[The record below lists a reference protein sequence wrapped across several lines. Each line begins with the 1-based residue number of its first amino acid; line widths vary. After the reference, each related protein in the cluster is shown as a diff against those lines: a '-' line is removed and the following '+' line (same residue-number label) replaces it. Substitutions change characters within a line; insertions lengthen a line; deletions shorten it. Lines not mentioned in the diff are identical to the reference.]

1 MGWIERE
8 GDRVGLA
15 RAIAYRE
22 GVLGREPGRPGIIA
36 RPRKHRLTS
45 RSTPSR
51 AHICLLY
58 GQDGDTPILKASES
72 GHTKVVRLL
81 LDSKA
86 DANLAK
92 KVAGTY
98 QS

>member
-1 MGWIERE
+1 
-8 GDRVGLA
+8 
-15 RAIAYRE
+15 
-22 GVLGREPGRPGIIA
+22 
-36 RPRKHRLTS
+36 
-45 RSTPSR
+45 
-51 AHICLLY
+51 
-58 GQDGDTPILKASES
+58 LKASES